1 MNTKY
6 SLLFNELES
15 NRQSLFEEL
24 DRLDQD
30 KLTFKE
36 NNSSWSILQV
46 CHHLIISEELSLQYL
61 NKKLQYDTP
70 IPKANI
76 GSVLRST
83 SMNLAL
89 HLPYRFSAPSRVA
102 QFPENLEWAA
112 LKNRW
117 INVRHEMKN
126 KIEKVPD
133 DYLKKLVYK
142 HPSIGRLTLYQ
153 MLSFFKTHIY
163 RHQKQIKRL
172 IKQAQDKD
180 RSHH

>member
-24 DRLDQD
+24 DRLDQA
-30 KLTFKE
+30 LLSFKI

-46 CHHLIISEELSLQYL
+46 CHHLIMSEELSLQYL

-83 SMNLAL
+83 SINLAL
-89 HLPYRFSAPSRVA
+89 HLPFRFSAPSRVSE
-102 QFPENLEWAA
+102 FPESLEWVDI
-112 LKNRW
+112 KNRW
-117 INVRHEMKN
+117 VAVRQDMQKTLD
-126 KIEKVPD
+126 KIPD
-133 DYLKKLVYK
+133 SFCDKLVYK
-142 HPSIGRLTLYQ
+142 HPSIGRMTLYQ
-153 MLSFFKTHIY
+153 MLSFFKAHIN
-163 RHQKQIKRL
+163 RHEKQIKRV
-172 IKQAQDKD
+172 IEQVHDKD
-180 RSHH
+180 WSDH